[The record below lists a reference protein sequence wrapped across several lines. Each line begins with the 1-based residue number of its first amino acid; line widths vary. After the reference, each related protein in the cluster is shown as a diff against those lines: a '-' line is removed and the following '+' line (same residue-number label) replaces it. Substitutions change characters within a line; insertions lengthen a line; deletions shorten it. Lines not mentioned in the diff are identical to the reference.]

1 MVRARHSRSLPG
13 PGVWALLS
21 SGAAAAVT
29 VGATTLLAA
38 PAEQQATFRSAVD
51 LIAVDVQVVD
61 DDGRPVVRLGPDDFE
76 VSIDG
81 RRRRV
86 VSADYVE
93 SVPLHQIPAI
103 ASRPSARN
111 IWPTDVP
118 PGPPVPAGAPRLFMV
133 ATDAESLGIG
143 TARRIM
149 EAARSFLDRL
159 QPNDLVGLFTYPTGP
174 VVNPTTDHLTVARG
188 LTNTIGLRAQL
199 PNRYNLSP
207 SEIIDIMADVA
218 ASPANLPTESNMF
231 SGAETTEAIG
241 RVQQRECPDDVT
253 CPLKIRQEAAD
264 LALHYEG
271 VATQSMSS
279 LRRLI
284 SALGQVP
291 GRKTLVLLSG
301 GFIVGDRPGGRPDV
315 GQLASVMGL
324 EAARA
329 NTAMYV
335 LHVDTSFLDMYS
347 ADTGR
352 ADSFTSSRDTM
363 VSRSWLDEFSSSSGG
378 TLFRITSGAGEY
390 AFDRVLRETS
400 AYYLLGVEPAESD
413 RDGRAHTLKVR
424 VNRRGDMT
432 VRNRTVVVIPERPS
446 A

>member
-1 MVRARHSRSLPG
+1 M
-13 PGVWALLS
+13 
-21 SGAAAAVT
+21 
-29 VGATTLLAA
+29 
-38 PAEQQATFRSAVD
+38 D
-51 LIAVDVQVVD
+51 
-61 DDGRPVVRLGPDDFE
+61 
-76 VSIDG
+76 
-81 RRRRV
+81 
-86 VSADYVE
+86 
-93 SVPLHQIPAI
+93 
-103 ASRPSARN
+103 
-111 IWPTDVP
+111 
-118 PGPPVPAGAPRLFMV
+118 
-133 ATDAESLGIG
+133 
-143 TARRIM
+143 
-149 EAARSFLDRL
+149 AARAFLDRL

-174 VVNPTTDHLTVARG
+174 VINPTRDHRIVSQGLAGTV
-188 LTNTIGLRAQL
+188 GLRPEL

-231 SGAETTEAIG
+231 TATQTTEAIG

-253 CPLKIRQEAAD
+253 CPLKIKQEAAD

-271 VATQSMSS
+271 LATQSMSS

-284 SALGQVP
+284 SALGRVA

-335 LHVDTSFLDMYS
+335 LHVDTSFLEMYS

-363 VSRSWLDEFSSSSGG
+363 VRRSWLDEFSSSSGG
-378 TLFRITSGAGEY
+378 ALFRVTAGAGEY

-413 RDGRAHTLKVR
+413 RDGRTHTLKVR

-432 VRNRTVVVIPERPS
+432 VRNRTVVVIPQRP
-446 A
+446 AA

>member
-1 MVRARHSRSLPG
+1 MLGALATG
-13 PGVWALLS
+13 LGV
-21 SGAAAAVT
+21 
-29 VGATTLLAA
+29 ATLAA
-38 PAEQQATFRSAVD
+38 TPAQQATFRSTVD

-61 DDGRPVVRLGPDDFE
+61 GQGRPIARLGPEQFE

-81 RRRRV
+81 RQRRV
-86 VSADYVE
+86 QSADYIE
-93 SVPLHQIPAI
+93 SVPVHEIPPI
-103 ASRPSARN
+103 ATGGPTARN
-111 IWPTDVP
+111 IWPADLP
-118 PGPPVPAGAPRLFMV
+118 PASPASSAPRGPRRLFMM
-133 ATDAESLGIG
+133 ATDAESLAIG
-143 TARRIM
+143 TAKRIM
-149 EAARSFLDRL
+149 DAARAFLDRL
-159 QPNDLVGLFTYPTGP
+159 QPNDLVGLYTYPTGP
-174 VVNPTTDHLTVARG
+174 VLNPTTDHDSIAQG
-188 LTNTIGLRAQL
+188 LTHTIGLRPML
-199 PNRYNLSP
+199 PNRYNLAP

-231 SGAETTEAIG
+231 NVTETTEAIG

-253 CPLKIRQEAAD
+253 CPLKIRQEAAE

-271 VATQSMSS
+271 LATQSMSS

-284 SALGQVP
+284 SALGRVA

-301 GFIVGDRPGGRPDV
+301 GFVVGDRPGGRPDV

-329 NTAMYV
+329 NTALYV

-347 ADTGR
+347 AATGR

-378 TLFRITSGAGEY
+378 ALFRVTSGAGEY

-413 RDGRAHTLKVR
+413 RDGRTHTLKVR
-424 VNRRGDMT
+424 VRRDDTT
-432 VRNRTVVVIPERPS
+432 VRNRTVVVIPRRPS

>member
-1 MVRARHSRSLPG
+1 VLAAGL
-13 PGVWALLS
+13 V
-21 SGAAAAVT
+21 AAALGVRT
-29 VGATTLLAA
+29 LAA
-38 PAEQQATFRSAVD
+38 GGQQATFRSTVD

-61 DDGRPVVRLGPDDFE
+61 EQGRPLTRLGPDSFE

-86 VSADYVE
+86 VSADFIE
-93 SVPLHQIPAI
+93 SVPVRHIPPM
-103 ASRPSARN
+103 STGGPSARN
-111 IWPTDVP
+111 VWPTDLP
-118 PGPPVPAGAPRLFMV
+118 PGPPVPAGPPRLIML

-149 EAARSFLDRL
+149 DAARAFLDRL
-159 QPNDLVGLFTYPTGP
+159 QPNDLVGLYTYPTGP
-174 VVNPTTDHLTVARG
+174 VINPTTDHLTVARG
-188 LTNTIGLRAQL
+188 LANTVGLRSQL

-231 SGAETTEAIG
+231 TVTETTEAIG

-253 CPLKIRQEAAD
+253 CPLKIKQEAAD
-264 LALHYEG
+264 LALHFEG
-271 VATQSMSS
+271 LATQSMSS
-279 LRRLI
+279 LRRLV

-301 GFIVGDRPGGRPDV
+301 GFIVADRPGGRPDV

-378 TLFRITSGAGEY
+378 ALFRVTSGAGEY

-400 AYYLLGVEPAESD
+400 AYYLLGVEPADSD
-413 RDGRAHTLKVR
+413 RDGRTHTLKVK
-424 VNRRGDMT
+424 VNLDDAT
-432 VRNRTVVVIPERPS
+432 VRNRTVVVIPRRPT